1 MEQNNLLSYGGIYA
15 ILNIRDF
22 KAYVGQAKHFIN
34 RTHNELK
41 NGLDNPN
48 LQSDYDNPDID
59 FVYMILWYDNW
70 NVDHIFSKK
79 EKEDLDKHEKFYMTL
94 LEDFKFTLYN
104 KQHNK
109 QNSRTNRT
117 LDKLN
122 ITESFYNEAKEDFIN
137 SFEQRFNISPYKLF
151 KSPIKCRLQA
161 LDIYENKRK
170 RKEFSDDIFLFGK
183 QRLNHIFSNKIVT
196 TLKNIDEIFISKA
209 GNYLGEGI
217 DQILHYE
224 INSIKKHNYCLWTFS
239 TQGVSYAPVRQYC
252 LEREA
257 AHKDTYVLFEF
268 TTSTLYANA
277 ASKKFSQLSHEK
289 EKSVE
294 LSANEIGFLSFD
306 IGDDGHYYVPD
317 DIDCTATSSSQTK
330 AFVIEDFF
338 LLDDVLNVEKIR
350 NNYKAIQQKG
360 VVDGI
365 HSFSKRTTQFI
376 KANNPLIQLS
386 EITEKPSRRNFCFV
400 GKLVAPYVLSLNSPN

>member
-1 MEQNNLLSYGGIYA
+1 MEQKNLLSYGGIYV

-22 KAYVGQAKHFIN
+22 KAYVGQARNFNN
-34 RTHNELK
+34 RDHNELK
-41 NGLDNPN
+41 NGLDNPD

-59 FVYMILWYDNW
+59 LVYMILWYDDNW
-70 NVDHIFSKK
+70 DDEHSFSKR
-79 EKEDLDKHEKFYMTL
+79 EQEDLDRHEKFYMTL
-94 LEDFKFTLYN
+94 MEDFKFTLYN
-104 KQHNK
+104 RQHNK
-109 QNSRTNRT
+109 QNSRANRT

-151 KSPIKCRLQA
+151 KSPIEYRLQA
-161 LDIYENKRK
+161 LDFYENKRK
-170 RKEFSDDIFLFGK
+170 RKEFSDDIFLFSK

-239 TQGVSYAPVRQYC
+239 TKAVSYAPVRQYC
-252 LEREA
+252 LERKA
-257 AHKDTYVLFEF
+257 AHKETYVLFEF
-268 TTSTLYANA
+268 TASNLYANA
-277 ASKKFSQLSHEK
+277 ASKKFSQLTNENK
-289 EKSVE
+289 KSVE
-294 LSANEIGFLSFD
+294 LSANEIDFLSFN
-306 IGDDGHYYVPD
+306 IGEDGHYYVPD
-317 DIDCTATSSSQTK
+317 DIDCTATNSSQAK

-338 LLDDVLNVEKIR
+338 LLDNVLNTDKIYE
-350 NNYKAIQQKG
+350 NYKAVREKG
-360 VVDGI
+360 LDDVN
-365 HSFSKRTTQFI
+365 SFTLRNTHFL

-386 EITEKPSRRNFCFV
+386 DITEKPLRRNFCFV
-400 GKLVAPYVLSLNSPN
+400 GKLVAPYILSLNSSN